1 MAKLK
6 TALART
12 AALVAL
18 GTGLAACDGASDRSD
33 APAVDSASFTEEV
46 VAEGLSYPWDISF
59 LPGGDILVT
68 ERDGALRIIRDG
80 VLQEDGIDGVPESF
94 FAGQGGLLE
103 VEITPDFPT
112 SNEVILTYS
121 SGNADQNHTAVFK
134 ARLEG
139 DALVDGETIFRSA
152 PDRDTDAHYGGR
164 IAFLPDG
171 TMLLTLG
178 DAFAYREQAQLYTN
192 HLGTVVRMTT
202 DGTPPADNPFF
213 DEGGNAA
220 YVYSYGHRNVQGIA
234 FDSRRGILWEHEH
247 GPQGG
252 DELNR
257 LMPGD
262 NYGWP
267 IVTEGRDYNGA
278 RITPFEDHEE
288 QGFTAPVWGWTPSI
302 APAGLAVYDGNLFA
316 DWTGDLF
323 VAALAGTA
331 IHHLDLDADGTV
343 TAENRLF
350 LEGRPRIRQ
359 VATGPDGALWVLTDG
374 AEGKLVRL
382 VPQD

>member
-1 MAKLK
+1 
-6 TALART
+6 
-12 AALVAL
+12 
-18 GTGLAACDGASDRSD
+18 
-33 APAVDSASFTEEV
+33 
-46 VAEGLSYPWDISF
+46 
-59 LPGGDILVT
+59 VT
-68 ERDGALRIIRDG
+68 ERDGQLRLIRDG
-80 VLQEDGIDGVPESF
+80 VLQDAAIEGVPEVF
-94 FAGQGGLLE
+94 FAGQGGLME

-112 SNEVILTYS
+112 TNEVILTYS

-134 ARLEG
+134 ARLDG

-192 HLGTVVRMTT
+192 HLGTMVRMTT
-202 DGTPPADNPFF
+202 DGTPPANNPFF
-213 DEGGNAA
+213 AEGGAA
-220 YVYSYGHRNVQGIA
+220 AFVYSYGHRNVQGIA
-234 FDSRRGILWEHEH
+234 FDTRRGIIWEHEH

-252 DELNR
+252 DELNQ
-257 LMPGD
+257 LMPGE

-267 IVTEGRDYNGA
+267 IVTAGRDYNGA
-278 RITPFEDHEE
+278 RITPFEDHEA

-331 IHHLDLDADGTV
+331 IHHLDLDASGSV

-350 LEGRPRIRQ
+350 LDGRPRIRQ
-359 VATGPDGALWVLTDG
+359 VASGPDGALWVLTDG
-374 AEGKLVRL
+374 ADGKLVRL
-382 VPQD
+382 VPGK